1 MQISILGSGN
11 IGSTLGKKW
20 AKAGHSV
27 TFAARN
33 MNDPKYQHLLEAIDG
48 NATIATLPEAVSS
61 AEIILFA
68 IPGTAVEETVA
79 ELGEALDDK
88 IIIDVTNKV
97 RQAEMNSIAAISARA
112 PNAKLY
118 RAFSSFGWE
127 NFDTPR
133 LGDTQI
139 DFFCGDT
146 GKAKETVDR
155 LIADVG
161 LRPIHVGNLDL
172 VAVVDNL
179 TRLWFALALEK
190 GYGRR
195 LAFKLLV

>member
-118 RAFSSFGWE
+118 RAFSSLGWE

-133 LGDTQI
+133 LGDTRI
-139 DFFCGDT
+139 GFFLWRYRQSKRNGRSINRRCWAATDSCWKSGPGSGRRQPDT
-146 GKAKETVDR
+146 AV
-155 LIADVG
+155 VCSG
-161 LRPIHVGNLDL
+161 LR
-172 VAVVDNL
+172 A
-179 TRLWFALALEK
+179 RLRPSISF
-190 GYGRR
+190 
-195 LAFKLLV
+195 